1 MTIQNTVNTRYMKQ
15 SLDIIY
21 ANRFV
26 ANETERSRVWLTLT
40 QHYFQKWIQNTDT
53 VVDVGAGYCEFINNI
68 RAARKYAIDLNPVV
82 QLKAAPDVTVCNQ
95 DIAQP
100 WVIATD
106 FADVVFSSNFFE
118 HLPTKEDLQRCLLEA
133 HRVLRPGGR
142 LIAMGPNIRFCSNV
156 YWDFFDHYLPLSDRS
171 LAEALQLVGFQV
183 EQVIPRFLPYTM
195 KDKRPPHS
203 SLIRLYL
210 SLPMFW
216 RIMGKQFLVVG
227 RKRAGAATQ

>member
-1 MTIQNTVNTRYMKQ
+1 MKQ
-15 SLDIIY
+15 SLDVIY

-26 ANETERSRVWLTLT
+26 ANETERTKVWLTLT
-40 QHYFQKWIQNTDT
+40 RHYFQKWIQNTDT
-53 VVDVGAGYCEFINNI
+53 VIDVGAGYCEFINNV
-68 RAARKYAIDLNPVV
+68 RASRKYAIDLNPVV

-100 WVIATD
+100 WMIATD

-118 HLPTKEDLQRCLLEA
+118 YLPSKEDLQRCLQEA

-142 LIAMGPNIRFCSNV
+142 LIAMGPNIRFCSDV

-171 LAEALQLVGFQV
+171 LAEALQIVGFRV

-195 KDKRPPHS
+195 KGKRPPHG

-210 SLPMFW
+210 SLPIFW
-216 RIMGKQFLVVG
+216 RIMGKQFLVVA
-227 RKRAGAATQ
+227 RKPTGATLGPR

>member
-1 MTIQNTVNTRYMKQ
+1 MSIQNGVNPRHMKQ
-15 SLDIIY
+15 SLDVIY

-26 ANETERSRVWLTLT
+26 ANESERTRVWLTLT
-40 QHYFQKWIQNTDT
+40 RHYFQRWVQNTYT
-53 VVDVGAGYCEFINNI
+53 VIDVGAGYCEFINNI
-68 RAARKYAIDLNPVV
+68 QAARKYAIDLNPVV

-100 WVIATD
+100 WTLGTD
-106 FADVVFSSNFFE
+106 FADIVFSSNFFE
-118 HLPTKEDLQRCLLEA
+118 HLPSKDDLQRCLQEA

-142 LIAMGPNIRFCSNV
+142 LIAMGPNIRFCSDV

-195 KDKRPPHS
+195 KDTHPPHA

-210 SLPMFW
+210 ALPIFW
-216 RIMGKQFLVVG
+216 KIMGKQFLVVA
-227 RKRAGAATQ
+227 RKRASATQ